1 MESWDV
7 SKATVARI
15 AGLGYTRWVCL
26 FHDNDQENEALGSG
40 QLSAVCSTDLMP
52 CESFLLSPKSQYRP
66 HRTMAVQT
74 SCSASEPYHI
84 LGFGGPEDSLFYTQA
99 IVKVKYVKTIR

>member
-15 AGLGYTRWVCL
+15 AGLGHTRWVCL

-40 QLSAVCSTDLMP
+40 QLSGVCSTDLLP

-66 HRTMAVQT
+66 HRTMAVYKLHVPL
-74 SCSASEPYHI
+74 ASRIISWALVDLKIAYFTRRQ
-84 LGFGGPEDSLFYTQA
+84 L
-99 IVKVKYVKTIR
+99 